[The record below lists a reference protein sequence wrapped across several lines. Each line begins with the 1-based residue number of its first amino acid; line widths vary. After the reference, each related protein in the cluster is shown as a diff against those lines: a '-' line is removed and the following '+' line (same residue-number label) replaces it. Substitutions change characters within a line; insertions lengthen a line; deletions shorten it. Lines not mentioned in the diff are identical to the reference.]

1 MSRAPL
7 SLLILPSLV
16 LASACGGGDDDT
28 DTVTDMGPVDMSTGP
43 DQDGDEWLDGEDNC
57 LMIPNP
63 EQRDRD
69 RDGIGDLCD
78 SCPASPGNEEAGCNF
93 VDEVEP
99 NDVTAQAISVV
110 PMGQFREVRGAVEDP
125 TVDQQAVDTYDIT
138 VEAKSLYRIRLAR
151 ADAGS
156 RLQPGFTVSGPG
168 YAPRGAADL
177 FIAERDVY
185 FSQAGTYTI
194 TVGDQRGL
202 FGSDASGDEDDTYAL
217 AIEEVE
223 VDVRTLTLPA
233 NDREIPLIDPTEIV
247 LFETDLVEERFT
259 FIQLAGVVDDDFNNI
274 DTIVAIELSDGQSAE
289 SDNVGADVTDSR
301 IVLENAATGTARV
314 VIDHA
319 QILGPRTIP
328 YAVQLSVAQFEILP
342 ELEPNDAPELAARLQ
357 FPDEP
362 GGMPDFTDGVIQ
374 RKAVPD
380 FDWYSFEG
388 DAGEF
393 VRLRVT
399 GQGTLEPFAALF
411 EQTGATAAEVSLIVD
426 ADGAPSAQIEAIL
439 ASTGT
444 YFLAVGDRRNVDDDQ
459 SVGGEQFAYT
469 IQATNAFPEVRNII
483 LNSGDFGTTVNS
495 DGRLETNTLL
505 PNMVSVADV
514 QLGGNL
520 AGITPVL
527 AILGQAGD
535 GILAQGLPGA
545 RRIGALLDTA
555 AVEYPITLYNANR
568 LKGGYTYNLGVQFE
582 PVMPEV
588 ESEPNDSPG
597 QADVI
602 MGTPGTFVPAAL
614 TGTIAPDDPDRFTFT
629 TVQPAP
635 VTIFANA
642 DGPIDII
649 VRDMEGLV
657 VGNGNGVIQNFNPP
671 AGPGT
676 YRLQIVAAQ
685 GSDYQIIF
693 TD

>member
-7 SLLILPSLV
+7 PLLILPLF
-16 LASACGGGDDDT
+16 LGAACGGEDNGT
-28 DTVTDMGPVDMSTGP
+28 GGTGDMGAPDMASGP
-43 DQDGDEWLDGEDNC
+43 DQDADEWLDGEDNC
-57 LMIPNP
+57 PMVPNP

-69 RDGIGDLCD
+69 RDGIGDACD
-78 SCPASPGNEEAGCNF
+78 SCPASPGSEEAGCAP

-99 NDVTAQAISVV
+99 NDDSPQSVSV
-110 PMGQFREVRGAVEDP
+110 LPMSQFREIRGAVENP
-125 TVDQQAVDTYDIT
+125 IVDRQAVDTFEIT
-138 VEAKSLYRIRLAR
+138 VDAQSLYRIRLAR

-156 RLQPGFTVSGPG
+156 RLQPGFTVSGPD

-185 FSQAGTYTI
+185 FPAAGTYTI

-202 FGSDASGDEDDTYAL
+202 FGADAQGDLDNTYAL
-217 AIEEVE
+217 AIEVIEPE
-223 VDVRTLTLPA
+223 ARALTIPA
-233 NDREIPLIDPTEIV
+233 DAREFTLIDPTEV
-247 LFETDLVEERFT
+247 LLLDTELLDQRFT
-259 FIQLAGVVDDDFNNI
+259 FVQLDGVVDDDFNQL
-274 DTIVAIELSDGQSAE
+274 DTIVAVELSDGSVAE

-301 IVLENAATGTARV
+301 VVLENAPVGETRI

-319 QILGPRTIP
+319 RILGPNTIP
-328 YAVQLSVAQFEILP
+328 YAVELSVAQFEILP
-342 ELEPNDAPELAARLQ
+342 ELEPNDSPELAGSLQ

-362 GGMPDFTDGVIQ
+362 GGAPDFTDGVIQ

-380 FDWYSFEG
+380 FDWYGFEG

-399 GQGTLEPFAALF
+399 GQGTLQPFAALF
-411 EQTGATAAEVSLIVD
+411 EQIGETAADVELVVE

-439 ASTGT
+439 AETGT
-444 YFLAVGDRRNVDDDQ
+444 YFLAVGDRRNVDDGE

-469 IQATNAFPEVRNII
+469 VQASNTTPEVRNVII
-483 LNSGDFGTTVNS
+483 NSGDFGTTVNS

-505 PNMVSVADV
+505 PTAVSIADV

-520 AGITPVL
+520 GGITPVL
-527 AILGQAGD
+527 SILGEGGD
-535 GILAQGLPGA
+535 GILAQGLPGG
-545 RRIGALLDTA
+545 RRLAALLDTA

-568 LKGGYTYNLGVQFE
+568 LKGGYTYNLDVQFE
-582 PVMPEV
+582 PVTPEV
-588 ESEPNDSPG
+588 ESEPNDQPA
-597 QADVI
+597 QANAV
-602 MGTPGTFVPAAL
+602 MGTPGTFTPAAI

-629 TVQPAP
+629 TLN
-635 VTIFANA
+635 TGGISIFANA
-642 DGPIDII
+642 SGPVDIVI
-649 VRDMEGLV
+649 RDMDGMV
-657 VGNGNGVIQNFNPP
+657 VGNGNGAIQNFNPM

-676 YRLQIVAAQ
+676 YRLQVVAAE
-685 GSDYQIIF
+685 GGDYQLVF